1 MDVPDHPHIEEQAY
15 EHESAAQ
22 TRLRTWL
29 KPAILAGLG
38 LYFNHNLASGNLT
51 NYINA
56 RFAWLSYLA
65 AMLFLL
71 LAAVTAYDLINAR
84 RQGSRR
90 AHDHGLSWAGLAVV
104 AIPLVLG
111 TFIPSRPLGANA
123 VEGDLTSGVTAIGG
137 VTAFTSDPLTW
148 NVLDWLRA
156 INGSDDLTR
165 FNGQQADVVGF
176 IYRAETFPPATF
188 MVARFVISCCAA
200 DASAI
205 GLPVVWD
212 DAPDLPEDA
221 WVRVRGAFALGEFGG
236 NLVPILHAET
246 VEVVPAPE
254 HPYLYP

>member
-1 MDVPDHPHIEEQAY
+1 MDLTDHPHPEEHAH
-15 EHESAAQ
+15 EHGAA
-22 TRLRTWL
+22 TKPPLRAWL
-29 KPAILAGLG
+29 RPAILAGLG
-38 LYFNHNLASGNLT
+38 LYFNYNLASGNLT
-51 NYINA
+51 NYINV

-84 RQGSRR
+84 RQGRQHT
-90 AHDHGLSWAGLAVV
+90 HDHALSWAGLAVV

-123 VEGDLTSGVTAIGG
+123 VEGDLASGIAAIGST
-137 VTAFTSDPLTW
+137 TAFTSDPLTW

-156 INGSDDLTR
+156 INSSDDLSG
-165 FNGQQADVVGF
+165 FNGQQVDVVGF
-176 IYRAETFPPATF
+176 VYRAETFPPTTF

-205 GLPVVWD
+205 GLPVVWSG
-212 DAPDLPEDA
+212 APDLPADA
-221 WVRVRGAFALGEFGG
+221 WVRVRGVFELGEFGG
-236 NLVPILHAET
+236 NLAPILHAET
-246 VEVVPAPE
+246 VEVIPAPE